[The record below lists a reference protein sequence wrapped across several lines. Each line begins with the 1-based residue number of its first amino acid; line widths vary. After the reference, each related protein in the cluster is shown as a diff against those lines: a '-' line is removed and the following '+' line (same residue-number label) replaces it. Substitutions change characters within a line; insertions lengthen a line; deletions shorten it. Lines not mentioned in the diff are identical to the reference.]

1 MDDRGGRLVKAL
13 LKVLHKLH
21 EPTPIDLRISVVS
34 PYDGERLTFCKVD
47 GVGRGRSGHRHTLR
61 ETRRGW
67 TGTESI
73 APVRTRK
80 DCFGTR
86 FQRRRLSNSGIYSRS
101 NLTSFKIRAAQGLS
115 TDVLHLWWKSP
126 PTPQKTPAVVG
137 NLK

>member
-61 ETRRGW
+61 ETRRGR
-67 TGTESI
+67 TGTEYI
-73 APVRTRK
+73 APERLFWYQISEEKAVKFRHL
-80 DCFGTR
+80 
-86 FQRRRLSNSGIYSRS
+86 FQVQSNLFQNSGC
-101 NLTSFKIRAAQGLS
+101 TRAF
-115 TDVLHLWWKSP
+115 H
-126 PTPQKTPAVVG
+126 
-137 NLK
+137 